1 MSVVVV
7 VSLECKDI
15 GPVKITE
22 VKLLESIQNSLRN
35 YSNFSGRA
43 TRKEFWSFYLFFI
56 VSAIFGGFIDGF
68 MGTDFVGNLIGVALL
83 LPYVAVAVR
92 RMHDV
97 NKSGW
102 FILVP
107 IYNLVLFLTSSKYES
122 GEPSI

>member
-1 MSVVVV
+1 MIDSIRY
-7 VSLECKDI
+7 SL
-15 GPVKITE
+15 
-22 VKLLESIQNSLRN
+22 QN
-35 YSNFSGRA
+35 YANFSGRA

-56 VSAIFGGFIDGF
+56 VSAIIGGFIDGL
-68 MGTDFVGNLIGVALL
+68 MGTDFVGNVIGIALL
-83 LPYVAVAVR
+83 VPYIAVAIR

-107 IYNLVLFLTSSKYES
+107 IYNLVLFLTASKYES